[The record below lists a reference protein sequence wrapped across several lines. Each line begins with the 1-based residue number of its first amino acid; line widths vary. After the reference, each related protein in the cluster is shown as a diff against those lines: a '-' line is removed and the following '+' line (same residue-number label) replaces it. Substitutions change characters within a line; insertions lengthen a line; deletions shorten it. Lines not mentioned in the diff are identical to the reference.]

1 MVAAINTTT
10 LKVEQFETGYNKVI
24 GQSGTGILR
33 EFPRKR
39 AGAKTINLL
48 VTGRRVQVLKPADM
62 GNPNAPLYKDEDLKP
77 VNLKRFPFETTIT
90 QEELGELTING
101 DRLDPKRLAA
111 LIAEHNSQHKDNREE
126 TRVQLAYSA
135 LKGKVSILG
144 STLVDYYEVFG
155 KSRHAVTLAIYDPQE
170 DVVKKLHDL
179 RHHLKD
185 ACKTSAMQYSG
196 LKVRIDSESIMA
208 ILSHGSVLAQGG
220 EEAKK
225 RLVKFIDAPDDPIQV
240 FGFTFIP
247 DEFHTLDSNGAV
259 YPNVQ
264 KGLFSMQRY
273 TPPRMGKQRVT
284 DDGTVLS
291 LEPGEHDEFL
301 KLLTVSFDLPVVHD
315 PTVLAG
321 LVVVKDN
328 PEPPA
333 E

>member
-10 LKVEQFETGYNKVI
+10 LKVEQFEKGYNKVS
-24 GQSGTGILR
+24 GQSGNGILQ

-39 AGAKTINLL
+39 AVAKTLNLL

-62 GNPNAPLYKDEDLKP
+62 GNPNAPLYKDEDVKP

-90 QEELGELTING
+90 QDELGELTING

-135 LKGKVSILG
+135 LKGTVSILG
-144 STLVDYYEVFG
+144 STLVDYYDVFG
-155 KSRHAVTLAIYDPQE
+155 QSRHDVTLHVADPTE
-170 DVVKKLHDL
+170 DIVSKLHGL

-185 ACKTSAMQYSG
+185 ACKTSAMPYSG
-196 LKVRIDSESIMA
+196 LKVRIDSQSIMA
-208 ILSHGSVLAQGG
+208 ILSHDSVLAQGG
-220 EEAKK
+220 EEAKR

-247 DEFHTLDSNGAV
+247 DEFHTLDSHGAV

-291 LEPGEHDEFL
+291 LAPSKHDEFVNL
-301 KLLTVSFDLPVVHD
+301 QTVSFDLPVVHD
-315 PTVLAG
+315 PSLLAG
-321 LVVVKDN
+321 LVVNKN
-328 PEPPA
+328 APA